1 MLLTQSL
8 GRGDTKGTIP
18 NMSLLSFSC
27 SAGNGW
33 WWVPVVAPLVGAT
46 LGTATYQLL
55 VALHHPEDSEQVQ
68 KKASDLETLASVQMP
83 ESKL

>member
-1 MLLTQSL
+1 
-8 GRGDTKGTIP
+8 
-18 NMSLLSFSC
+18 MSLSH

-55 VALHHPEDSEQVQ
+55 VALHHPEESEPAQDLEFAPH
-68 KKASDLETLASVQMP
+68 KASDLEMPASAQLP
-83 ESKL
+83 KLRF